1 MKKLL
6 GLFSLLSLLPLT
18 ANAQEVLS
26 AMNPNDGVS
35 FNSIM
40 RGVLGMAVLLA
51 LAYAF
56 SSKRKAIRWKT
67 VGIGLAF
74 QLLIAI
80 GVLKISVIQA
90 GFEAI
95 GKVFVK
101 ILDFTR
107 AGSKFLFEGLV
118 LRMRRKIIP
127 FIRIGFQIV

>member
-1 MKKLL
+1 MRSQNVSKNDLSMKKLL

-56 SSKRKAIRWKT
+56 SSKRKAIQWKT

-74 QLLIAI
+74 RAVFGEFEGVSSGFFSDLKK
-80 GVLKISVIQA
+80 GVLKKEYHA
-90 GFEAI
+90 E
-95 GKVFVK
+95 
-101 ILDFTR
+101 
-107 AGSKFLFEGLV
+107 
-118 LRMRRKIIP
+118 P
-127 FIRIGFQIV
+127 